1 MKRRHFIASATLPL
15 LGCNN
20 ANDSAHHITG
30 GFTGIQHERGHLL
43 RPSTGSGQ
51 AARWPAPSVIHTT
64 RVVIAGGGV
73 AGLAAARALRLKGM
87 DDFALLEL
95 EDEAG
100 GNSRGS
106 AVNGIA
112 CPLGAHYLPVP
123 GDDASEVQ
131 DLLEEFG
138 IRKRV
143 AGRWTYDERHLC
155 HSPQERLFF
164 NGAWQTG
171 LLPVQGV
178 GRDTLAQYQKFAAL
192 VAQARNAAKWTVPV
206 SKMPL
211 ARFQSSL
218 LAITFIVYLNQNG
231 LTDPHLRWY
240 LDYCCRD
247 DYGAGIATVSAWAG
261 LHYFASRHGFS
272 APDGHK
278 GDGHAADPI
287 GGKSNNEIAEST
299 AAAEREGILTW
310 PEGNAWLTRRLAAP
324 LKQRLHR
331 GWVVVRIAAVKHGVE
346 VDAFNPATQAMHRWV
361 AARCIVALP
370 IFVAARVV
378 ENPPD
383 FLRQAAASTRYA
395 PWLVANIHIKAP
407 LQDRAGAAPSWDNV
421 IYGGFDESGAGGPA
435 QSGSGRQTGPSGQS
449 GQIGESRQSEPGA
462 QSTLTGG
469 GLGYIDATHQN
480 LLPVPGAT
488 VLTHYRALGDVPQGR
503 KLLMDT
509 PWPTWRDTIL
519 AELSQAHPDLRA
531 KATRIDI
538 TRYGHAMALP
548 IPQNRGQIGLWPS
561 SNSHSL
567 LLLKEQSAFS
577 SGPMAFAHSDWAGYS
592 VFEEAFTL
600 GHAAGRNV

>member
-1 MKRRHFIASATLPL
+1 MMMKRRHFLAGATAPL
-15 LGCNN
+15 LGCTKP
-20 ANDSAHHITG
+20 DDITG
-30 GFTGIQHERGHLL
+30 GFTGIPHARGHLL
-43 RPSTGSGQ
+43 RGDKP
-51 AARWPAPSVIHTT
+51 WPTPSVIHTT

-87 DDFALLEL
+87 DDFTLLEL

-100 GNSRGS
+100 GNSRGG

-123 GDDASEVQ
+123 GDDANEVQ

-138 IRKRV
+138 IRKRI

-164 NGAWQTG
+164 NGAWQPG

-178 GRDTLAQYQKFAAL
+178 GRDTLAQYQTFAAL
-192 VAQARNAAKWTVPV
+192 VAQARKAAKWTIPLSKTTLAPV
-206 SKMPL
+206 HSAL
-211 ARFQSSL
+211 V
-218 LAITFIVYLNQNG
+218 AITFVTYLNEHG

-261 LHYFASRHGFS
+261 IHYFASRHGFS
-272 APDGHK
+272 APAGNNTQDV
-278 GDGHAADPI
+278 GD
-287 GGKSNNEIAEST
+287 SAEPTNAT
-299 AAAEREGILTW
+299 APEHDGILTW

-324 LKQRLHR
+324 LKERLHS
-331 GWVVVRIAAVKHGVE
+331 GWVVVRIAAAKHGVE
-346 VDAFNPATQAMHRWV
+346 VDAFNPASQTLHRWV

-407 LQDRAGAAPSWDNV
+407 LQDRPGPAASWDNV
-421 IYGGFDESGAGGPA
+421 IYGGFDGTIAGGAGK
-435 QSGSGRQTGPSGQS
+435 SGQ
-449 GQIGESRQSEPGA
+449 GEPGA
-462 QSTLTGG
+462 QSTFTGG
-469 GLGYIDATHQN
+469 GLGYVDATHQS

-488 VLTHYRALGDVPQGR
+488 VLTHYRALGDVPEGR

-509 PWPTWRDTIL
+509 PWATWRDAIL
-519 AELSQAHPDLRA
+519 AELSQAHPDIRA

-538 TRYGHAMALP
+538 TRYGHAMAVP
-548 IPQNRGQIGLWPS
+548 IPQKNGQIGLWPS
-561 SNSHSL
+561 SNMHNQL
-567 LLLKEQSAFS
+567 LNKEQSAFS
-577 SGPMAFAHSDWAGYS
+577 AGPLAFAHSDWAGYS
-592 VFEEAFTL
+592 VFEEAFTMGHVA
-600 GHAAGRNV
+600 GHAAGRMG

>member
-1 MKRRHFIASATLPL
+1 MKRRHFIASAALPL
-15 LGCNN
+15 TGCEKS
-20 ANDSAHHITG
+20 NDITG

-43 RPSTGSGQ
+43 RGDK
-51 AARWPAPSVIHTT
+51 AWPAPAITHKT

-73 AGLAAARALRLKGM
+73 AGLAAARALRQKGM

-100 GNSRGS
+100 GNSRGG

-138 IRKRV
+138 VRQRV

-164 NGAWQTG
+164 NGAWQPG

-192 VAQARNAAKWTVPV
+192 VEQARTTAKWTIPL
-206 SKMPL
+206 SKMAIAPVHS
-211 ARFQSSL
+211 AWT
-218 LAITFIVYLNQNG
+218 AITFVTFLDQHG

-247 DYGAGIATVSAWAG
+247 DYGAGIDTVSAWAG

-272 APDGHK
+272 APVGNQ
-278 GDGHAADPI
+278 GDGPDASRTVND
-287 GGKSNNEIAEST
+287 SAES
-299 AAAEREGILTW
+299 AAPEHDGILTW

-324 LKQRLHR
+324 LKERLHS

-346 VDAFNPATQAMHRWV
+346 VDAFNPTTQTMHRWV

-407 LQDRAGAAPSWDNV
+407 LQDRPGPAPSWDNV
-421 IYGGFDESGAGGPA
+421 IYGGLG
-435 QSGSGRQTGPSGQS
+435 
-449 GQIGESRQSEPGA
+449 EPGT
-462 QSTLTGG
+462 STGG
-469 GLGYIDATHQN
+469 GLGYVDATHQS

-509 PWPTWRDTIL
+509 PWATWRDTIL
-519 AELSQAHPDLRA
+519 AELSQAHPDIRA

-538 TRYGHAMALP
+538 TRYGHAMAVP
-548 IPQNRGQIGLWPS
+548 VPQKRGQIDLWPLS
-561 SNSHSL
+561 SMHNQ
-567 LLLKEQSAFS
+567 LLKKEPSAFS
-577 SGPMAFAHSDWAGYS
+577 VSPLAFAHSDWAGYS

-600 GHAAGRNV
+600 GHLAGGNV